1 MKKTDKIKKEIID
14 TFNESMDRCFN
25 DEYYNIMKKVAKEQ
39 LKKKKQLEKLAET
52 YLIYS
57 CIPKDIDDELM
68 KTYKRLGYYEI
79 IKDCMQMLRET
90 DSDIKLG
97 FCGNVNTKEILKK
110 DKENKNNDH

>member
-14 TFNESMDRCFN
+14 KFNESMDKCFN

-57 CIPKDIDDELM
+57 CIPKDIDNELM

-97 FCGNVNTKEILKK
+97 FCGSVDTEEDK
-110 DKENKNNDH
+110 DKEEE

>member
-14 TFNESMDRCFN
+14 TFNESVDRCFN
-25 DEYYNIMKKVAKEQ
+25 DKYYNIIKKVSKEQ

-79 IKDCMQMLRET
+79 IKDCMQILRET

-97 FCGNVNTKEILKK
+97 FCGSVDTEEDK
-110 DKENKNNDH
+110 DKEEK

>member
-14 TFNESMDRCFN
+14 IFNESVDRCFN

-97 FCGNVNTKEILKK
+97 FCGSVDTEEDK
-110 DKENKNNDH
+110 DKEEK

>member
-14 TFNESMDRCFN
+14 KFNESMDRCFN
-25 DEYYNIMKKVAKEQ
+25 DEYYNIMKKVSKEQ

-97 FCGNVNTKEILKK
+97 FCGSVDTEEDK
-110 DKENKNNDH
+110 DKEEK

>member
-14 TFNESMDRCFN
+14 IFNESVDRCFN
-25 DEYYNIMKKVAKEQ
+25 DEYYNIIKKVSKEQ

-97 FCGNVNTKEILKK
+97 FCGSVDTEEDK
-110 DKENKNNDH
+110 DKEEK

>member
-14 TFNESMDRCFN
+14 MFNESVDRCFN

-57 CIPKDIDDELM
+57 CIPKDIDNELM

-79 IKDCMQMLRET
+79 IKNCMQMLRET
-90 DSDIKLG
+90 DSDIKLFFG
-97 FCGNVNTKEILKK
+97 GSVNTEEDK
-110 DKENKNNDH
+110 DKEEK